1 MTYYGIYKDQM
12 VKEFNDWVFDVNR
25 KAGDVEIVKT
35 KYGQH
40 IIYFIGEGLPKWKA
54 QVTEALVSKKLED
67 LETANAEK
75 YKVTENAGAVSSIVK

>member
-1 MTYYGIYKDQM
+1 MAE
-12 VKEFNDWVFDVNR
+12 EFNDWVFDVNR

-35 KYGQH
+35 EYGQH